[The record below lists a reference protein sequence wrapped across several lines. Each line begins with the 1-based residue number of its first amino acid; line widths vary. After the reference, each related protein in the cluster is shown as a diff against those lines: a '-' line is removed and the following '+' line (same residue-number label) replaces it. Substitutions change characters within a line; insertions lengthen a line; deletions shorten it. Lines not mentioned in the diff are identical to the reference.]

1 MKSMCRRILIML
13 LALGMVA
20 SLAGTVQ
27 AEAIL
32 PEPTISPVADP
43 DESPDLPELPEWPVE
58 IPSETFPPDTEISGY
73 DGDISWRFDGNQ
85 TLTISGNGAMRD
97 YEYNNRPAWYSIRDR
112 IENLVVEE
120 GVTHI
125 GNQAFQFCGNLK
137 EAALSD
143 SIRSIGGNAF
153 WCCESLMTIEL
164 PNQLERIG
172 VGAFLGCNKLQ
183 SVHIPSR
190 VSNIEE
196 QAFNQCSQL
205 HCIDVDA
212 SNPYYRSIDG
222 VLLNKAGTVLLCY
235 PAGKPDSVY
244 QVPEG
249 VAEIDSYVFDCCYN
263 IVEINFPESVRV
275 IGDCAFNHCEILE
288 KITLRE
294 GLERIGF
301 RAFMHCHGL
310 KEIILPASV
319 KEIGDYAFDWCNGL
333 VRIDVCS
340 GNTFYT
346 SEDGVLFDL
355 QMTRL
360 IRYPANKPGASYAV
374 PASVTR
380 VEDSA
385 FALNTELVE
394 IALLRRTAEI
404 GRSAFY
410 ACSGLQ
416 RVSFSGN
423 APEIAEDAFSN
434 TNLTACYP
442 ENNATWTSNQLQSY
456 GGTVTWQ
463 PYTPAPLGEET
474 GTCGENLVWKL
485 DCDGNM
491 VISGT
496 GEMDDYVERTRPWSA
511 FREDIKTLTVEEGVM
526 SIGHYAF
533 NDCPNLHEVNL
544 PEGLMRIGG
553 YAFSYCPS
561 LESIQIPEGIT
572 WLSKGVLKACTNLR
586 DVRLPNT
593 LRYMD
598 SGALKG
604 CTRLETVDLPAG
616 LIEIQ
621 CEVFLG
627 CENLTTIALPDG
639 VEVIL
644 ENTFDGCINLTDIKL
659 PENLDM
665 ICADAFRECGKLK
678 RIDLPET
685 LRAINQNAFHNCVG
699 LTEVRFTGNRP
710 DIAWNAFTNVIA
722 TVYYPHGNR
731 TWLSEDLYMYDGQLN
746 WRAYNSDS
754 DYVCGDHAYWAF
766 SPSGVLTIYGSGV
779 MDDYIWGDRTPWA
792 VYREQI
798 TRVIVSDGIT
808 YIGRYAFADCPNLK
822 TVTLPRTLESIGG
835 AALRCAGKMTEIIIP
850 DSVTELGSGCF
861 NGCEL
866 LEAIVL
872 PEGITEIPHSCF
884 SMCTSLR
891 DVTFPKNL
899 ETIGADAFEG
909 CSGLNTLALPDGLT
923 YIANCAF
930 LDCPRLSS
938 LEIPDSVISIATYAL
953 GYYRMPD
960 WTYQAAPDFVLS
972 GRSPSAAQ
980 AYAQENGFAFTSTG
994 PSSGNAGNQLCGKCG
1009 EDVYWNLTDGVLRIS
1024 GSGKMTDFGDSV
1036 AYPIPVWCR
1045 EVDAITSIVVEE
1057 GVTRIGDV
1065 AFWWLENVRSVT
1077 VAASVREIGDN
1088 AFYGMDNLQQVTFL
1102 GNPSEVGERLFSWC
1116 RNLPEIR
1123 IPEGISIMPERM
1135 FDNCEKLRTIYI
1147 PESVTQVEQDA
1158 FKECASLTDVYFAG
1172 TKEQAK
1178 KIWFAGGNQSLVFA
1192 QWHYLKPSGDYTTL
1206 VLPGNLTTIQAEA
1219 FAGIG
1224 AELVIVPASVNVI
1237 ESRAFADCRNLQ
1249 VLVFEDSP
1257 YSIAADI
1264 LSGCSGVTVR
1274 TMRGTA
1280 AERWARIN
1288 GFAVEYP

>member
-1 MKSMCRRILIML
+1 MKQMCRNLLIMILI
-13 LALGMVA
+13 LGMVG
-20 SLAGTVQ
+20 SLMRNAQ
-27 AEAIL
+27 AEEL
-32 PEPTISPVADP
+32 QGKSTLVPVVDP
-43 DESPDLPELPEWPVE
+43 DEFPAPPELPELPGE
-58 IPSETFPPDTEISGY
+58 IPLETFPVDTEITGY
-73 DGDISWRFDGNQ
+73 DGDISWHFDGNH

-263 IVEINFPESVRV
+263 LVEINFPESVRV

-288 KITLRE
+288 RITLRE

-346 SEDGVLFDL
+346 SEDGVLLNL
-355 QMTRL
+355 QKTRL

-380 VEDSA
+380 VENSA
-385 FALNTELVE
+385 FALNTELLE
-394 IALLRRTAEI
+394 IEMPRRVAEI
-404 GRSAFY
+404 RGSAFY

-416 RVSFSGN
+416 KVYFHGN
-423 APEIAEDAFSN
+423 VPEIADDVFLN
-434 TNLTACYP
+434 TNLTAYYP
-442 ENNATWTSNQLQSY
+442 ENNATWTAEVFQNY
-456 GGTVTWQ
+456 GGKVTWQ
-463 PYTPAPLGEET
+463 SYTPAPRGEES

-485 DCDGNM
+485 DRDGNM
-491 VISGT
+491 VISGS
-496 GEMDDYVERTRPWSA
+496 GAMDDY
-511 FREDIKTLTVEEGVM
+511 
-526 SIGHYAF
+526 
-533 NDCPNLHEVNL
+533 
-544 PEGLMRIGG
+544 
-553 YAFSYCPS
+553 SY
-561 LESIQIPEGIT
+561 
-572 WLSKGVLKACTNLR
+572 
-586 DVRLPNT
+586 
-593 LRYMD
+593 
-598 SGALKG
+598 
-604 CTRLETVDLPAG
+604 
-616 LIEIQ
+616 
-621 CEVFLG
+621 
-627 CENLTTIALPDG
+627 
-639 VEVIL
+639 
-644 ENTFDGCINLTDIKL
+644 
-659 PENLDM
+659 
-665 ICADAFRECGKLK
+665 
-678 RIDLPET
+678 
-685 LRAINQNAFHNCVG
+685 
-699 LTEVRFTGNRP
+699 
-710 DIAWNAFTNVIA
+710 
-722 TVYYPHGNR
+722 
-731 TWLSEDLYMYDGQLN
+731 
-746 WRAYNSDS
+746 
-754 DYVCGDHAYWAF
+754 GDK
-766 SPSGVLTIYGSGV
+766 
-779 MDDYIWGDRTPWA
+779 TPWA

-798 TRVIVSDGIT
+798 TKVVISDGIT
-808 YIGRYAFADCPNLK
+808 SIGRYAFGDCSNLK
-822 TVTLPRTLESIGG
+822 SVVLPGTLKSIGG
-835 AALRCAGKMTEIIIP
+835 GAFWNAGKLTEVTIP
-850 DSVTELGSGCF
+850 NSVTELGAGCF
-861 NGCEL
+861 SSCGM
-866 LEAIVL
+866 LEAIAL
-872 PEGITEIPHSCF
+872 PDGITEIPHGCF
-884 SMCTSLR
+884 SMCTSLK

-909 CSGLNTLALPDGLT
+909 CTGLTVLAMPDGLK
-923 YIANCAF
+923 YIESCAF

-938 LEIPDSVISIATYAL
+938 LEIPDSVTSIAPHAL
-953 GYYRMPD
+953 GYYRTED
-960 WTYQAAPDFVLS
+960 WTYQAAPDFSLS
-972 GRSPSAAQ
+972 GRTPSAAQ
-980 AYAQENGFAFTSTG
+980 AYALENGFAFTSTG
-994 PSSGNAGNQLCGKCG
+994 PSSSGNAGNQLSGRCG

-1024 GSGKMTDFGDSV
+1024 GSGDMTDYGDSI
-1036 AYPIPVWCR
+1036 AFPIPPWGR
-1045 EVDAITSIVVEE
+1045 DGESITSIVVEE

-1088 AFYGMDNLQQVTFL
+1088 AFYGNESLQQMTFL
-1102 GNPSEVGERLFSWC
+1102 GSPIEVGPRLFAYC
-1116 RNLPEIR
+1116 TKLQEIR
-1123 IPEGISIMPERM
+1123 IPEGITKMPERM
-1135 FDNCEKLRTIYI
+1135 FDNCKNLRTIYI
-1147 PESVTQVEQDA
+1147 PESVTQVELNA
-1158 FKECASLTDVYFAG
+1158 FQACESLTDVYFAG
-1172 TKEQAK
+1172 TKEQAMR
-1178 KIWFAGGNQSLVFA
+1178 IQYAAGNMALVSA
-1192 QWHYLKPSGDYTTL
+1192 QWHYLKPSGNFTTF
-1206 VLPGNLTTIQAEA
+1206 VLPRNLTTIQAEA
-1219 FAGIG
+1219 FAGSG
-1224 AELVIVPASVNVI
+1224 AEMVIIPAGVNVI

-1257 YSIAADI
+1257 YSIAPDFLA
-1264 LSGCSGVTVR
+1264 GCSGVTIR
-1274 TMRGTA
+1274 AARGTS
-1280 AERWARIN
+1280 AERWARAN